1 MARRRKGRRI
11 SGWINLDK
19 PVGLSSSKA
28 VGAVQRVFDAAKAG
42 HGGTLDPLATGI
54 LPIALGEATKTVS
67 YAMEGSKSYR
77 FTVCWGEAR
86 STLDSEGQV
95 TETSTVRP
103 TEEDILRILPQFTGE
118 IEQIPPVFS
127 AIKIDGKRA
136 YQLARENKEV
146 EMKPRPV
153 SILRLQLIETPDSD
167 HAVFEVDCGKGTY
180 IRSLARDIAI
190 AAETVGYVS
199 DLRRTRVGPFDES
212 TAISLDKLNALG
224 HSAPPDEAILP
235 VETVLDDIP
244 AVALTDEEAR
254 QFRHG
259 QSVSALVVAT
269 RSPLRDIEQGDT
281 LCAMNG
287 GKLVALAQF
296 VGGEIRPVRVMNTN
310 EELE

>member
-19 PVGLSSSKA
+19 PAGLSSSKA
-28 VGAVQRVFDAAKAG
+28 VGAVQRILDAAKAG

-67 YAMEGSKSYR
+67 YAMDGPKSYR
-77 FTVCWGEAR
+77 FTVRWGEAR
-86 STLDSEGQV
+86 TTLDSEGEV

-103 TEEDILRILPQFTGE
+103 TEENIVQALPDFIGDID
-118 IEQIPPVFS
+118 QIPPVFS

-136 YQLARENKEV
+136 YQLAREDKAV
-146 EMKPRPV
+146 EMNPRSV
-153 SILRLQLIETPDSD
+153 KIHRLALCDIPDSD
-167 HAVFEVDCGKGTY
+167 HAIFDVDCGKGTY
-180 IRSLARDIAI
+180 IRSLARDIAV
-190 AAETVGYVS
+190 AAGTVGYVS

-224 HSAPPDEAILP
+224 HSAPPDEAVLP

-254 QFRHG
+254 QMRHG
-259 QSVSALVVAT
+259 QSVSALAVAT

-287 GKLVALAQF
+287 GTLVALVQF
-296 VGGEIRPVRVMNTN
+296 VGGEIRPVRVMNLN
-310 EELE
+310 EEVE